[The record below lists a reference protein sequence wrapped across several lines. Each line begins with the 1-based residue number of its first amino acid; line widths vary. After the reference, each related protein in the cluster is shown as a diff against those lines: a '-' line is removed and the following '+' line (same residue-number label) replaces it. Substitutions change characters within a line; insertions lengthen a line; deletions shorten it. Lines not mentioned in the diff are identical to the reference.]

1 MKVKELIEE
10 LKKFDEN
17 IEVVYD
23 YDGHY
28 STASISEISI
38 GNEYYQDD
46 GKEVVIL
53 F

>member
-17 IEVVYD
+17 MEVVYD
-23 YDGHY
+23 YDGAY
-28 STASISEISI
+28 STCGIARIYI
-38 GNEYYQDD
+38 GNEHYDKYK
-46 GKEVVIL
+46 KEVVIL

>member
-23 YDGHY
+23 YDGAY
-28 STASISEISI
+28 STCSIDEVLM
-38 GNEYYQDD
+38 GNEYYQKDR
-46 GKEVVIL
+46 KKVVIL
-53 F
+53 Y

>member
-17 IEVVYD
+17 MQVVYD

-28 STASISEISI
+28 STASIDEVFI
-38 GNEYYQDD
+38 GNEYYQNDR
-46 GKEVVIL
+46 KEVVIL
-53 F
+53 Y